1 MPVVSDELDAGI
13 KKAVQKQLAP
23 GRKASPRRKLI
34 YGAVATFGLMA
45 FGLGH
50 KVGGPGPSYMLT
62 RDVEVP
68 AEFYDDTVPKGGE
81 LVWIKFKKGDKFTL
95 DHKEGDDCI
104 MRSQRENKVG
114 DYPTLKL
121 AARFKC
127 ADVLPI

>member
-1 MPVVSDELDAGI
+1 MPGVFDELDAGI
-13 KKAVQKQLAP
+13 KKVVQKQAAP
-23 GRKASPRRKLI
+23 GKKASQRRKLI
-34 YGAVATFGLMA
+34 YGGVATFGLMA
-45 FGLGH
+45 FGIGH

-95 DHKEGDDCI
+95 DHKQGDDCI
-104 MRSQRENKVG
+104 MWSQREIKVG

-127 ADVLPI
+127 ADVRPI